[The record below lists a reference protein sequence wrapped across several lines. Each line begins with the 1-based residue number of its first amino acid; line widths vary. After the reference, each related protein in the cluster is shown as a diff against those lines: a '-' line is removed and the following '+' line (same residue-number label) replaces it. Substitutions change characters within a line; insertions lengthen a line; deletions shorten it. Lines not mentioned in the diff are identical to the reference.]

1 MPDGSEHPVVYA
13 SHTLQVDTTTLKWS
27 RKLFSLIF
35 GLCKI
40 HPYLNGRRF
49 TIVMDHKPL
58 ITILGWKQGIP
69 TLALGHGNMDG
80 LSRLLLPET
89 SNEATMLNVIAY
101 LLLLWTGG
109 CHLKWFVDELS
120 SEVHET
126 MVATASPEV
135 PFPHWL
141 NELMVKGETI
151 FGVIRVVVQAIVR
164 VRVMDERHQGHPRIV
179 WMKAL
184 ARNYVRWH
192 KFEEVEK
199 RAKSAPVKA
208 PLHP

>member
-126 MVATASPEV
+126 MVATASSRGAISTLAQWANGKRRNNIWGNSGCGTSHSACTGNGWASPGT
-135 PFPHWL
+135 PKNCL
-141 NELMVKGETI
+141 NEGIGSQLCTM
-151 FGVIRVVVQAIVR
+151 A
-164 VRVMDERHQGHPRIV
+164 
-179 WMKAL
+179 
-184 ARNYVRWH
+184 
-192 KFEEVEK
+192 
-199 RAKSAPVKA
+199 
-208 PLHP
+208 